1 MAIDTMTSEAIEVM
15 NSTGKLVLQLTT
27 NARRSVHG
35 YYDLPPWSPVDGR
48 IAFSRMDAP
57 DSKTGDICVMD
68 ADGDNLYKVAES
80 RAMSANGG
88 ALAQWASDGSRI
100 YFKDRDREN
109 PFDRM
114 GRSGHGYIGHAPW
127 RPAND
132 FTRWTPACLS
142 HQCMGIT
149 PKTTCPK

>member
-1 MAIDTMTSEAIEVM
+1 MAIDTITSEAIEVI
-15 NSTGKLVLQLTT
+15 NPTGRRVLQLTT

-88 ALAQWASDGSRI
+88 RWRNGRRMDRGSTLRI
-100 YFKDRDREN
+100 GTAK
-109 PFDRM
+109 PV
-114 GRSGHGYIGHAPW
+114 
-127 RPAND
+127 
-132 FTRWTPACLS
+132 
-142 HQCMGIT
+142 
-149 PKTTCPK
+149 